1 MHTPLAYQA
10 TASVGDIRDFKRKV
24 AKAAEK
30 DGPCFIHV
38 MSPCPSGWKYPTDQ
52 TIAIAK
58 KAIRSGMWLLW
69 ERENGKITINRKPAD
84 FDAIPEYLHSQKRFS
99 RLDDETTEKIIA
111 EARTRYQTL
120 LKLSELELN

>member
-1 MHTPLAYQA
+1 
-10 TASVGDIRDFKRKV
+10 
-24 AKAAEK
+24 
-30 DGPCFIHV
+30 